1 MKKYYVDLTYFE
13 NVADRVA
20 AYKRLDAA
28 SFMCDEVYS
37 KPQSSGLIPKGPVLI
52 GAEVFWDS
60 AEALEGSPV
69 YPSGCRCI
77 PL

>member
-28 SFMCDEVYS
+28 SFICNEVYS
-37 KPQSSGLIPKGPVLI
+37 KPQSSGLIPKGSVLI
-52 GAEVFWDS
+52 GAEVFWNS
-60 AEALEGSPV
+60 AEDFERSAV
-69 YPSGCRCI
+69 YPAGCPCEIR
-77 PL
+77 